1 MAEKTY
7 LTTAFREKDRVKAL
21 GARWDPAAGQWYVP
35 AGLALEPFA
44 AWLPAGEVTPVPTL
58 PETAGAARALDPVV
72 KGVPL
77 SRLLAGVGAVV
88 AQAFS
93 ESIWVTAEVVRA
105 SLNKG
110 HCYLELSERSED
122 GVVVAQARAVIWSR
136 TAQTLLADF
145 RRATG
150 AELDAGIKVMLR
162 AKPVFKP
169 QFGFSLEVDAID
181 PSYTLGDLETRKRD
195 IRDRLVRE
203 GLLDRNRRLPSP
215 WDCSSV
221 LVVAPERA
229 AGLGDFAKDAQR
241 LQQAGVCQFSYAVS
255 RFQGEGAAAE
265 IQRALAHGLGTW
277 AGATL
282 PDLVVIIRGG
292 GAVNDLAWLN
302 DYALA
307 RSVCECPVPVWTGI
321 GHERDNTSVD
331 EVAHRRF
338 DTPSKVIAGIE
349 DLVRSRV
356 REARAHHEAILAGL
370 RMATVTV
377 ARRLDHQRQLIVHA
391 AATTLNEAR
400 TASDAGLAQVRHRS
414 ATTLQA
420 ARAGS
425 REAFDAM
432 RGEARTQVAS
442 ARHLVPAALDRIR
455 ADAGSGVA
463 QARQRVHGAMGLTL
477 ERAAAKHLAAQQLT
491 EQTLQFVADR
501 ARGGLSSQ
509 ADRAEALFREIA
521 GQGPQKTLRRGFAVV
536 RSEGDGRTLTS
547 IEKLTEGSH
556 IRLDLHD
563 GSVGAVVSGP
573 PTPPGEDPA
582 SR

>member
-7 LTTAFREKDRVKAL
+7 LTTTFREKDRVKAL

-44 AWLPAGEVTPVPTL
+44 AWLPAGEVMVSTP
-58 PETAGAARALDPVV
+58 PETASTSRALDPVV

-88 AQAFS
+88 AQAFA

-145 RRATG
+145 RQATG

-203 GLLDRNRRLPSP
+203 GLFDRNRRLPSP

-241 LQQAGVCQFSYAVS
+241 LQQAGVCQFSYAIS

-277 AGATL
+277 SGTTL

-307 RSVCECPVPVWTGI
+307 RNVCECPVPVWTGI
-321 GHERDNTSVD
+321 GHERDSTSVD

-349 DLVRSRV
+349 ELVRSRV
-356 REARAHHEAILAGL
+356 REARAHHEAILAGV
-370 RMATVTV
+370 RVATVSV
-377 ARRLDHQRQLIVHA
+377 ARRLDRQRQLIAH
-391 AATTLNEAR
+391 AATTTLSEAR

-425 REAFDAM
+425 REVFEAV

-442 ARHLVPAALDRIR
+442 ARHVVPAALDRIR
-455 ADAGSGVA
+455 ADAGSGLVH
-463 QARQRVHGAMGLTL
+463 ARQRVIGAMGLTL
-477 ERAAAKHLAAQQLT
+477 ERAVAKHLAAQQLA

-536 RSEGDGRTLTS
+536 RSEGDGRTLTT
-547 IEKLTEGSH
+547 IKGLAEGSH

-563 GSVGAVVSGP
+563 GSVGAVVSGQP
-573 PTPPGEDPA
+573 MPPGEDPA
-582 SR
+582 TR